1 MVKALTPVRYNIVVA
16 ALLHH
21 FTVAW
26 RHVAMSAAIGL
37 IKKSNSFYLAA
48 TRMNAYTERAG

>member
-1 MVKALTPVRYNIVVA
+1 MVEALTFVCHNIVIA

-21 FTVAW
+21 FTMTW

-37 IKKSNSFYLAA
+37 IEKSNGFYLAA
-48 TRMNAYTERAG
+48 TRVNANTERAG